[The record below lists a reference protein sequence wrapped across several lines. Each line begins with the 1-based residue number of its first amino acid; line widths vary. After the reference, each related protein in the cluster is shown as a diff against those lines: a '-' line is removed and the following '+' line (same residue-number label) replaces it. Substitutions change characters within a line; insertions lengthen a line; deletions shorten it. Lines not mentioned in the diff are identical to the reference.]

1 MPVPLPSPATLPGH
15 YAVISAMI
23 TPAFF
28 LTATA
33 SLLASSN
40 SRLARVVDRMRVD
53 LAAMAPLAESA
64 ARTELLSRILVHK
77 RRSRL
82 VLASLRMLYAAVSAF
97 VGTSLGIAA
106 DQLLQFRLGALPTLF
121 AVVGVLLVL
130 AASVCLGIEARL
142 SLRLLDVEIDRELGR
157 QAPGQSAH

>member
-33 SLLASSN
+33 SLLVSSN